1 MPNMPLLII
10 HYPSYF
16 FGRSIYYRRC
26 RIVDLDGQILDL
38 LSHNEKRK
46 EKKEEKKIARLLV
59 ELFIDIYK
67 KRKNNLVLIKI
78 QLPPEIRFK
87 PCCSSFKHDFLWSH
101 IVIELS

>member
-26 RIVDLDGQILDL
+26 RIVDLDGQIIW
-38 LSHNEKRK
+38 SVEPQRKTEKKRK
-46 EKKEEKKIARLLV
+46 KKIARLLV

-67 KRKNNLVLIKI
+67 KK
-78 QLPPEIRFK
+78 
-87 PCCSSFKHDFLWSH
+87 
-101 IVIELS
+101 